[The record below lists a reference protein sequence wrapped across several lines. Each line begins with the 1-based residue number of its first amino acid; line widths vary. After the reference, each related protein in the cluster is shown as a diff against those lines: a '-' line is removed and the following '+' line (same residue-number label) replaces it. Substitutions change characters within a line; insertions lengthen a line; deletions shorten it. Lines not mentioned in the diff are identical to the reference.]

1 MNSKTRTLFALVA
14 TIAVA
19 ATAFAQGGRGP
30 GGPGGQRGFQMGGM
44 MNSESMLLMREDV
57 QKDIKLTPEQKT
69 KLEAI
74 RTEMQEKMRGQF
86 QFGRGGDRGGA
97 GNGTGGTG
105 TGGTGNGQAGVRGGD
120 GGSFNMQ
127 EIQKQIEAMQ
137 KESNEKSKA
146 VLTPEQWARLGQIKV
161 QLGGPRLLI
170 EDEMAKKLGLK
181 AMQKLSITELLDK
194 QSAANQQIGMK
205 MREEGADREALMA
218 EIRKNDEIMRAE
230 VDKVLTDDQRK
241 MLKEL
246 EGPKFVADPN
256 SMNNMFGGGFG
267 GRGGGGFG
275 GRGGGGTGGGGGQR
289 GGGTGGGG
297 GF

>member
-19 ATAFAQGGRGP
+19 ASALAQGGSGNP
-30 GGPGGQRGFQMGGM
+30 ATQRNRQFGGM
-44 MNSESMLLMREDV
+44 TNSESMLLMREDV

-74 RTEMQEKMRGQF
+74 RTEMQEKMRSQF
-86 QFGRGGDRGGA
+86 QFGRGGGDGG
-97 GNGTGGTG
+97 GNGGTG
-105 TGGTGNGQAGVRGGD
+105 SGQAGVRGGD
-120 GGSFNMQ
+120 GGTIDMQ
-127 EIQKQIEAMQ
+127 AIQKQMETMQ
-137 KESNEKSKA
+137 KESNEKAKA
-146 VLTPEQWARLGQIKV
+146 VLTPEQWARLGQIRV
-161 QLGGPRLLI
+161 QLGGPRLLL

-205 MREEGADREALMA
+205 MREEGADREALTA

-230 VDKVLTDDQRK
+230 VDKVLTEEQRT
-241 MLKEL
+241 MLKGM
-246 EGPKFVADPN
+246 EGAKFVADPN
-256 SMNNMFGGGFG
+256 QNMFGGRGGFGGGGFG
-267 GRGGGGFG
+267 GRGG
-275 GRGGGGTGGGGGQR
+275 GGGGTGGGGGQR

-297 GF
+297 F

>member
-19 ATAFAQGGRGP
+19 ASALAQGGGRGP

-57 QKDIKLTPEQKT
+57 QKDIKLTPEQKA

-74 RTEMQEKMRGQF
+74 RTEMQEKMRSQF
-86 QFGRGGDRGGA
+86 QFGRGGDRGGD
-97 GNGTGGTG
+97 G
-105 TGGTGNGQAGVRGGD
+105 GGTGNGQAGVRGD
-120 GGSFNMQ
+120 GGTIDMQ
-127 EIQKQIEAMQ
+127 AIQKQMETMQ
-137 KESNEKSKA
+137 KESNEKAKA
-146 VLTPEQWARLGQIKV
+146 VLTPEQWARLGQIRV
-161 QLGGPRLLI
+161 QLGGPRLLL

-205 MREEGADREALMA
+205 MREEGADREALTA

-230 VDKVLTDDQRK
+230 VDKVLTEEQRT
-241 MLKEL
+241 MLKGL
-246 EGPKFVADPN
+246 EGAKFAADPN
-256 SMNNMFGGGFG
+256 QNMFGGRGGFGGGGGFG
-267 GRGGGGFG
+267 GRGG
-275 GRGGGGTGGGGGQR
+275 GGGGTGGGGGQR

-297 GF
+297 F

>member
-19 ATAFAQGGRGP
+19 ASALAQGGGRGP

-74 RTEMQEKMRGQF
+74 RTEMQEKMRSQF
-86 QFGRGGDRGGA
+86 QFGRGGDG
-97 GNGTGGTG
+97 
-105 TGGTGNGQAGVRGGD
+105 GGTGNGQTGVRGGD
-120 GGSFNMQ
+120 GGTIDVQ
-127 EIQKQIEAMQ
+127 AIQKQMETMQ
-137 KESNEKSKA
+137 KESNEKAKA
-146 VLTPEQWARLGQIKV
+146 VLTPEQWARLGQIRV
-161 QLGGPRLLI
+161 QLGGPRLLL

-194 QSAANQQIGMK
+194 QSAANQQIFMK
-205 MREEGADREALMA
+205 MREEGANREALQA

-230 VDKVLTDDQRK
+230 VDKVLTEEQRAT
-241 MLKEL
+241 LKGL
-246 EGPKFVADPN
+246 EGAKFVADPN
-256 SMNNMFGGGFG
+256 QNTFG
-267 GRGGGGFG
+267 GRGGFGGGSFG
-275 GRGGGGTGGGGGQR
+275 GRGGGGGTGGGGGQR

-297 GF
+297 F